1 MTVEAQGGR
10 MTPLQSRDEIT
21 DAFTEGLTRFSNLV
35 RPLTAEQL
43 ATPSRCDGWTVGDV
57 AAHFI
62 GSISEIAAG
71 QVEGQGTPAV
81 TERQVAERRGRT
93 AAQLAD
99 ELDAAA
105 AAAPALIAAF
115 PADAWDAPL
124 PGFSG
129 TLAEGVEALVFD
141 GAVHADDID
150 DALSLGHHPTHAEL
164 VAAVSHVA
172 FHLEDQ
178 GWGPATLALDGMPE
192 VDIKGGGDRIT
203 GNPGLFVLAATGRGN
218 PADFGC
224 DDKVNIYR

>member
-1 MTVEAQGGR
+1 
-10 MTPLQSRDEIT
+10 MTPLQSREELSA
-21 DAFTEGLTRFSNLV
+21 AFQEGLNRFSSLV

-43 ATPSRCDGWTVGDV
+43 ATPSRCAGWTVGDV
-57 AAHFI
+57 AGHFI
-62 GSISEIAAG
+62 GSIAEIAAG
-71 QVEGQGTPAV
+71 EIEGQGTPPV
-81 TERQVAERRGRT
+81 TERQVAARRGRSAT
-93 AAQLAD
+93 ELAD

-105 AAAPALIAAF
+105 TAAPALIAAF
-115 PADAWDAPL
+115 PAEAWDAPL

-141 GAVHADDID
+141 AAVHADDID
-150 DALSLGHHPTHAEL
+150 DALGLGHHPTHAEL

-192 VDIKGGGDRIT
+192 VDIKGGGERIS

-218 PADFGC
+218 PADFGV

>member
-1 MTVEAQGGR
+1 MTA
-10 MTPLQSRDEIT
+10 
-21 DAFTEGLTRFSNLV
+21 AFQEGLARFSALV
-35 RPLTAEQL
+35 RPLTADQL
-43 ATPSRCDGWTVGDV
+43 ATPSRCEGWTVGDV
-57 AAHFI
+57 AGHFI
-62 GSISEIAAG
+62 GSIAEIAAG
-71 QVEGQGTPAV
+71 EIEGQGTPPV
-81 TERQVAERRGRT
+81 TERQVAARRGRS
-93 AAQLAD
+93 AAELAD

-115 PADAWDAPL
+115 PPEAWDAPL

-150 DALSLGHHPTHAEL
+150 DALGLGHHPTHAEL

-192 VDIKGGGDRIT
+192 VDIKGGGERVT
-203 GNPGLFVLAATGRGN
+203 GNPGLFVLVATGRGN
-218 PADFGC
+218 PADFGL
-224 DDKVNIYR
+224 DDQVNIYK

>member
-1 MTVEAQGGR
+1 MA
-10 MTPLQSRDEIT
+10 PLQTREEIIA
-21 DAFTEGLTRFSNLV
+21 AFQEGLARFSSLV

-57 AAHFI
+57 AGHFV
-62 GSISEIAAG
+62 GSIAEIAAG

-81 TERQVAERRGRT
+81 TQRQVEQRRGRT
-93 AAQLAD
+93 GAELAD

-115 PADAWDAPL
+115 PPEAWDAPL
-124 PGFSG
+124 AGFDG

-150 DALSLGHHPTHAEL
+150 DALGLGHHPTHAEL
-164 VAAVSHVA
+164 VAALSHVA
-172 FHLEDQ
+172 FHLEAQ

-192 VDIKGGGDRIT
+192 IDIKGGGDRIT

-218 PADFGC
+218 PADFGV
-224 DDKVNIYR
+224 DDKVNIYA

>member
-1 MTVEAQGGR
+1 
-10 MTPLQSRDEIT
+10 MTPLQSREEMT
-21 DAFTEGLTRFSNLV
+21 DAFQEGLTRFSALV

-43 ATPSRCDGWTVGDV
+43 AVPSRCEGWTVGDV

-62 GSISEIAAG
+62 GSIAEIAAG
-71 QVEGQGTPAV
+71 EIEGQGTPPV
-81 TERQVAERRGRT
+81 TKRQVEARRGRSAT
-93 AAQLAD
+93 ELAD

-105 AAAPALIAAF
+105 QAAPALIAAF
-115 PADAWDAPL
+115 PADAWNAPL

-141 GAVHADDID
+141 CAVHADDID
-150 DALSLGHHPTHAEL
+150 DALGLGHHPTHAEL

-192 VDIKGGGDRIT
+192 VDIKGGGERVT

-218 PADFGC
+218 PADFGA
-224 DDKVNIYR
+224 DDHVNIYR

>member
-1 MTVEAQGGR
+1 MA
-10 MTPLQSRDEIT
+10 PLQSREEIIQT
-21 DAFTEGLTRFSNLV
+21 FQEGLARFSTLV

-43 ATPSRCDGWTVGDV
+43 ATPSRCDGWSVGDV
-57 AAHFI
+57 AGHFI
-62 GSISEIAAG
+62 GSIAEIAAG
-71 QVEGQGTPAV
+71 QVEGQGTPPV
-81 TERQVAERRGRT
+81 TERQVAERRGRS
-93 AAQLAD
+93 AAELAD
-99 ELDAAA
+99 ELDTAATA
-105 AAAPALIAAF
+105 VPVLLAAF
-115 PADAWDAPL
+115 PDDAWDAPL

-150 DALSLGHHPTHAEL
+150 DALELGHHPTQSEL
-164 VAAVSHVA
+164 IAAVSHVA

-192 VDIKGGGDRIT
+192 VDIKGGGERIT

-224 DDKVNIYR
+224 DDQVNIYR